1 MKLVVP
7 TITAKDSHQY
17 RAQTDLVAS
26 ISDYAHVDLSS
37 RDFNFASELI
47 DYKQIYLDPV
57 LTYSVHV
64 MYKNPL
70 EVVRY
75 LLNLPEL
82 PKLIILQTES
92 DDKNLLESI
101 KLIKDSPV
109 SLGIALLQNSNPQ
122 DYSQLITMSD
132 QVLIFSGNLGQHG
145 GSADLNLLSK
155 IEQIKKIKSN
165 IEIAWDGGITAGII
179 QQISQAGVDI
189 FYTGSTI
196 HNSEDPYLI
205 LQELQN
211 LVDTTTSA

>member
-70 EVVRY
+70 EIY
-75 LLNLPEL
+75 
-82 PKLIILQTES
+82 
-92 DDKNLLESI
+92 
-101 KLIKDSPV
+101 
-109 SLGIALLQNSNPQ
+109 
-122 DYSQLITMSD
+122 
-132 QVLIFSGNLGQHG
+132 
-145 GSADLNLLSK
+145 
-155 IEQIKKIKSN
+155 
-165 IEIAWDGGITAGII
+165 
-179 QQISQAGVDI
+179 
-189 FYTGSTI
+189 
-196 HNSEDPYLI
+196 
-205 LQELQN
+205 
-211 LVDTTTSA
+211 